1 MRKSVTD
8 MSNNELL
15 KFGSEITRH
24 NEIIQKE
31 WYKRYQM
38 NFPYALDYEEN
49 IVHHIMNC
57 IIQDNECDKLILK
70 QSIDLRDEQSKK

>member
-1 MRKSVTD
+1 MNCLNLD
-8 MSNNELL
+8 
-15 KFGSEITRH
+15 
-24 NEIIQKE
+24 QKLQDTM
-31 WYKRYQM
+31 KLFKM

-70 QSIDLRDEQSKK
+70 QAIDLRDEQSKK